1 MLKLFRKLRAG
12 LLFSWQDALTYRA
25 EGFVWFINDA
35 VIPLV
40 MIAFWLAAYR
50 TVDRVGGYAV
60 EDMVHY
66 YVMFLALNTIL
77 TPYPEGYSSYLIRNG
92 TISLHLVR
100 PFPFQLWL
108 LTGEVAGRGVRLFF
122 LIPLTLLIVLIL
134 GRGLLDAFALT
145 WATVPILLASMVLSF
160 LLSYCLKLAMGLLA
174 FWIGRVDGIAQVY
187 TIVMIFLAGNI
198 IPLDLMPAAVERV
211 TFFLPFRY
219 LYFFPVQ
226 LLQGRLDFLSAL
238 GGLAIQGMWLVLA
251 YLLMQWVFAA
261 GVRRYGAYGG

>member
-1 MLKLFRKLRAG
+1 MVFLVPML
-12 LLFSWQDALTYRA
+12 LLF
-25 EGFVWFINDA
+25 
-35 VIPLV
+35 
-40 MIAFWLAAYR
+40 
-50 TVDRVGGYAV
+50 
-60 EDMVHY
+60 
-66 YVMFLALNTIL
+66 
-77 TPYPEGYSSYLIRNG
+77 
-92 TISLHLVR
+92 
-100 PFPFQLWL
+100 L
-108 LTGEVAGRGVRLFF
+108 LLFGQEM
-122 LIPLTLLIVLIL
+122 L
-134 GRGLLDAFALT
+134 GSFALRWET
-145 WATVPILLASMVLSF
+145 APILLASMIMSF
-160 LLSYCLKLAMGLLA
+160 LLNYCLKMCLGLLA